1 MSAFNMA
8 DPAPTWDGKVPR
20 CSRDDCPLYDG
31 KRCMELGFRPDGIC
45 EPEVVKMGKELATLR
60 ANQLPAN
67 IVAAVRAYQEAH
79 VAYVKYINE
88 LRDPGE
94 ILETH
99 PVIVAERKT
108 FKAVY
113 RAIEADAKER
123 G

>member
-1 MSAFNMA
+1 MSALDKLIAAARGELSVGA
-8 DPAPTWDGKVPR
+8 DD
-20 CSRDDCPLYDG
+20 
-31 KRCMELGFRPDGIC
+31 PDILDEC
-45 EPEVVKMGKELATLR
+45 ATELATLR
-60 ANQLPAN
+60 ANQLPASV
-67 IVAAVRAYQEAH
+67 VAAVRAYQEAH